1 MTNFYE
7 KIEDYLLKNLSER
20 DIISFENAL
29 KNDKLLVQETENQ
42 RFVIETLKQS
52 ALRKQVEANLEKA
65 KQTQTATITP
75 MRWSKAAAFVGVV
88 LTAGLFYF
96 LVQKPNNQQDI
107 TKNTTPNTIDT
118 IVQKPI
124 IEQPKVKDWL
134 VEKPTPSKKQQLA
147 DVPKTKNQAEPE
159 SGIRAIEDNQKT
171 KGQTLAEMFFEKP
184 NLQSIENQEDKTNFD
199 AGISFLQEKKYE
211 DAGRNFLKINEEST
225 IYAEAQWF
233 LALSLLARDRY
244 QTAMNILEDI
254 SKDNENPFQAKAKKL
269 YSELLE

>member
-7 KIEDYLLKNLSER
+7 KIEDYLWKNLSKQ
-20 DIISFENAL
+20 DKISFENAL

-65 KQTQTATITP
+65 KQTQTATIIP

-88 LTAGLFYF
+88 STVGSLYF
-96 LVQKPNNQQDI
+96 LTQKPDNQQDI
-107 TKNTTPNTIDT
+107 TKNTTPNMVDT

-134 VEKPTPSKKQQLA
+134 VEKPTSSKKQQLA
-147 DVPKTKNQAEPE
+147 DVPKTKNQVEPE

-184 NLQSIENQEDKTNFD
+184 TLQSIDNQEDKINFD

-211 DAGRNFLKINEEST
+211 DAGRNFLKINEESA

-269 YSELLE
+269 WNELLE